1 MENRV
6 GRLRPVC
13 GINLPI
19 LLHETSSAS
28 NVDNHGQRPWGS
40 HNRFIDMITS
50 PSRCCVAMAV
60 LTFDICL
67 TLGCMATAPVSR
79 MVYEDQHQF
88 VRLEVTARANQL
100 NHSHPASVSENTLAK
115 ILGTFTVNPRPA
127 SSLENSF
134 AYMAVPR
141 LPESSP
147 AFSPAV
153 IAFLS
158 QHLSQA
164 LQRATPLEE
173 ALFFIEDPQ
182 PQDTALLTSGG
193 CYIQEG
199 RLHVQLANYRHPTIG
214 KREIIQARANP
225 LTVLSRPRYDLIPGP
240 NGTVQP
246 PPAWESLIT
255 ALPQHVIIDY
265 QQPPQETRIKNPLDD
280 SLVGPDRPA
289 HKTLAEQLRELEQA
303 KQDGLLTEEEYQ
315 TLRAKLLDAY

>member
-1 MENRV
+1 
-6 GRLRPVC
+6 
-13 GINLPI
+13 
-19 LLHETSSAS
+19 
-28 NVDNHGQRPWGS
+28 
-40 HNRFIDMITS
+40 
-50 PSRCCVAMAV
+50 MA
-60 LTFDICL
+60 F
-67 TLGCMATAPVSR
+67 
-79 MVYEDQHQF
+79 EDQHQF
-88 VRLEVTARANQL
+88 VHLEVTARANQL
-100 NHSHPASVSENTLAK
+100 NHSHPASLSENTLAK
-115 ILGTFTVNPRPA
+115 ILGSFTVNPRPA

-158 QHLSQA
+158 KHLHQA

-214 KREIIQARANP
+214 KTEIIQARANP
-225 LTVLSRPRYDLIPGP
+225 LKVLSHLGYDLIPGP

-265 QQPPQETRIKNPLDD
+265 EQPLQEPRIKNPPDD
-280 SLVGPDRPA
+280 SPGGPDHPA

-303 KQDGLLTEEEYQ
+303 QNDGLITEEEYQ

>member
-1 MENRV
+1 
-6 GRLRPVC
+6 
-13 GINLPI
+13 
-19 LLHETSSAS
+19 
-28 NVDNHGQRPWGS
+28 
-40 HNRFIDMITS
+40 
-50 PSRCCVAMAV
+50 MA
-60 LTFDICL
+60 F
-67 TLGCMATAPVSR
+67 
-79 MVYEDQHQF
+79 EDQHQF

-100 NHSHPASVSENTLAK
+100 NHSHPATVSENTLAK
-115 ILGTFTVNPRPA
+115 ILGSFTVNPRPA
-127 SSLENSF
+127 SSLENNF

-147 AFSPAV
+147 AFSPAA

-158 QHLSQA
+158 KHLSQA

-199 RLHVQLANYRHPTIG
+199 RLHFQLANYRHPTIG
-214 KREIIQARANP
+214 KTEINQARANP
-225 LTVLSRPRYDLIPGP
+225 LKVLSHPGYDLIPGP

-246 PPAWESLIT
+246 LPVWENLIT

-265 QQPPQETRIKNPLDD
+265 EHTPQEPTTQKPLGD
-280 SLVGPDRPA
+280 LLPDHLG

-303 KQDGLLTEEEYQ
+303 KHDGLITEDEFQ
-315 TLRAKLLDAY
+315 TLRTKLLDAY

>member
-1 MENRV
+1 MIASSSRY
-6 GRLRPVC
+6 C
-13 GINLPI
+13 GVITVFI
-19 LLHETSSAS
+19 LST
-28 NVDNHGQRPWGS
+28 G
-40 HNRFIDMITS
+40 
-50 PSRCCVAMAV
+50 
-60 LTFDICL
+60 L
-67 TLGCMATAPVSR
+67 TLGCVATAPVSR
-79 MVYEDQHQF
+79 MAFEDQHQF

-100 NHSHPASVSENTLAK
+100 NHSHPAALSENKLAD
-115 ILGTFTVNPRPA
+115 ILDSFTVNPRSA

-158 QHLSQA
+158 KRLSQA

-199 RLHVQLANYRHPTIG
+199 RLHFQLANYRHPTIG
-214 KREIIQARANP
+214 KTEIIQARANP
-225 LTVLSRPRYDLIPGP
+225 LQVLSRPGYDLIPGP
-240 NGTVQP
+240 NGTAQP
-246 PPAWESLIT
+246 LPVWKNLIT

-265 QQPPQETRIKNPLDD
+265 EDTPQEPKVQKPADDPLVNHDQ
-280 SLVGPDRPA
+280 PA
-289 HKTLAEQLRELEQA
+289 HKTLAEQLREMQQA
-303 KQDGLLTEEEYQ
+303 KNAGLISEEEYQ
-315 TLRAKLLDAY
+315 TLRSKLLDAY